1 MRRKNDILW
10 KGMLEEVFDDLLRF
24 VFPAADQELDLK
36 RRFEFLDK
44 ELAEINPQ
52 PDKTG
57 QTRFVDKL
65 VKVYRRNGE
74 ERWLLVHIEVQAQKD
89 PNFARRM
96 FTYYYRILDRYNHP
110 VTAIAIFTGPDGN
123 KMADKYEDH
132 CLGTH
137 LAYQYNTLCITDYP
151 DEVLT
156 ASENPFAIVILAAKK
171 ALLKG
176 KNLDEQLLE
185 QKLLIVRLLYEK
197 GIFNKKKISAI
208 MTFIHNYVLF
218 QKPQTNRIFMEQVD
232 QITEKIN
239 TMGIHEQLAEI
250 KAEEALAKGER
261 KGKNAALRICV
272 ENLLKSTDFSTS
284 KIATLTS
291 TSVEFVK
298 KIKMNLRSN

>member
-24 VFPAADQELDLK
+24 VFPNADQEFDLK
-36 RRFEFLDK
+36 RSFEFLDK
-44 ELAEINPQ
+44 ELAEINPE
-52 PDKTG
+52 PEKAT

-65 VKVYRRNGE
+65 VKVYRSDGE
-74 ERWLLVHIEVQAQKD
+74 ERWLLVHVEVQEQKD
-89 PNFARRM
+89 PDFARRM
-96 FTYYYRILDRYNHP
+96 FTYYYRILDKYNHP
-110 VTAIAIFTGPDGN
+110 ITAIAIFTGPNGSE
-123 KMADKYEDH
+123 MPDKYEDH
-132 CLGTH
+132 CLGTR
-137 LAYQYNTLCITDYP
+137 LIYQYNTIFIANYT

-156 ASENPFAIVILAAKK
+156 ASENPFAIVLLAAKK

-176 KNLDEQLLE
+176 KKLDERLLE

-197 GIFNKKKISAI
+197 GIFSRGKISAI
-208 MTFIHNYVLF
+208 MTFLHNYVLF
-218 QKPQTNRIFMEQVD
+218 QKPQTNRTFTERVD

-239 TMGIHEQLAEI
+239 MMGIHEQLAEI
-250 KAEEALAKGER
+250 KAGEALAKGEK
-261 KGKNAALRICV
+261 KGKNAALRMCV

-298 KIKMNLRSN
+298 KVKMNIRSN